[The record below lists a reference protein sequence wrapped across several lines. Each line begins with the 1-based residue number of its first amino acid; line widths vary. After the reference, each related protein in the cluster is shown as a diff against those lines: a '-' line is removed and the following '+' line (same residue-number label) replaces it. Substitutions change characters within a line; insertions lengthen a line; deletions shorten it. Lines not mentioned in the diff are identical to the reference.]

1 MMDACVGGGPARQGA
16 ALHRHYRQ
24 SLAKQI
30 KKSTDRILDNDDV
43 PRLVSRSS

>member
-1 MMDACVGGGPARQGA
+1 ML
-16 ALHRHYRQ
+16 ALAEVRRDKALRCIADYRQ

-43 PRLVSRSS
+43 PRLVSRSC